1 MKLSKTT
8 SASSSRRWRGT
19 LASRWFLLLGALA
32 TFVWVSDEPSVLAAT
47 SSSKTYGLF
56 SGRAK
61 VTLPKSAA
69 APKKLGASTFIVQPR
84 DVSKKFVVYV
94 TREPLRPNEIKM
106 SKQEFGES
114 IKKLL
119 EAQGH
124 TILSYSARGQDYR
137 VDFTT
142 YAVLPWQTVGTTP
155 ARGVAKFTRTADK
168 QLIGSVLMCD
178 PTQWLDSGIAGYK
191 QAVSRTKVSQR

>member
-1 MKLSKTT
+1 LKLLKT
-8 SASSSRRWRGT
+8 SAASSSRRWSGT
-19 LASRWFLLLGALA
+19 IASRLCLLLGALA
-32 TFVWVSDEPSVLAAT
+32 ASLCIADEAPVLAAT

-61 VTLPKSAA
+61 VTLPKGAA
-69 APKKLGASTFIVQPR
+69 APKKLGASTFIVRPKEA
-84 DVSKKFVVYV
+84 SKKFVVYV
-94 TREPLRPNEIKM
+94 TREPLRPAEIKM
-106 SKQEFGES
+106 SKREFGES

-142 YAVLPWQTVGTTP
+142 YAVLPWQAVGTTP

-178 PTQWLDSGIAGYK
+178 PTQWLDSGIAGFK
-191 QAVSRTKVSQR
+191 QAVSRTNVSQR